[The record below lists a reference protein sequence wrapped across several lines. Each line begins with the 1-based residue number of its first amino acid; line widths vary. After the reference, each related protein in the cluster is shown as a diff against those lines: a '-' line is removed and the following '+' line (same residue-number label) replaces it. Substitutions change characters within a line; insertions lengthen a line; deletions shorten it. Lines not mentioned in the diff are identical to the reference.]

1 MELQSFVDNN
11 HDYVDKFKE
20 NNLYGRKYG
29 LLNLVLVKAKRNVN
43 YDYETNPW
51 MRYCH

>member
-20 NNLYGRKYG
+20 NNLYTRKYS
-29 LLNLVLVKAKRNVN
+29 LLDLVLVKAKKMLIMIMKVI
-43 YDYETNPW
+43 
-51 MRYCH
+51 HG